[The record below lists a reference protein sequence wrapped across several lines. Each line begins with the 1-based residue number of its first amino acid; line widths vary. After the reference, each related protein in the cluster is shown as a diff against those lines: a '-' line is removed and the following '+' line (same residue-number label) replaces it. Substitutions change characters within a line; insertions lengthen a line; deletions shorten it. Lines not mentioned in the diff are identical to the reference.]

1 MNSPTARAHRTRDVT
16 GVYIVDHGTLL
27 QIGDNRPKEQR
38 MIVILIINFLQ
49 ILLDIRRFLKFMR
62 SLFNLL
68 RNVLNMTVQHK
79 SLHSDNILFY
89 SLKFVCIK
97 VGFLESLNL
106 LCTFHTCVMVVNFS
120 WKRVSKKTNSF
131 NKNMFDWVNEIRAIK
146 HEQISQRNMVY
157 VAESTT
163 A

>member
-79 SLHSDNILFY
+79 SLHSDNITFY
-89 SLKFVCIK
+89 LLKFVCIK
-97 VGFLESLNL
+97 VCFLE
-106 LCTFHTCVMVVNFS
+106 
-120 WKRVSKKTNSF
+120 RV
-131 NKNMFDWVNEIRAIK
+131 
-146 HEQISQRNMVY
+146 
-157 VAESTT
+157 
-163 A
+163 